1 MAYRIKGGMPL
12 YGTLCAQGSKNAA
25 LPILF
30 ATLLTEETV
39 ALSGVP
45 DIGDVRAVLS
55 LLESMGVKIEKR
67 EETLLLSAENI
78 HPPDIRAAEIGMMR
92 ASSYLLGVGLSR
104 FGEICIS
111 SPGGCNLGERPLNL
125 HRDALSLLGAQWTE
139 DAGLIHVA
147 ARTLHGRRLML
158 SYPSVGATVN
168 LLLAALS
175 AEGETELFGYAKERH
190 VQCFVRFLREMGAD
204 IRLTPQKITVK
215 GKIPLHGCSFRIDS
229 DEVEGATYLLACAAA
244 GGAVTVTKTDTR
256 ALLPLFA
263 AFERMGIS
271 YEKRDGDVTVWGT
284 RPLHGTSVT
293 AAPYPAFATDL
304 HPPMAVLLAL
314 TEEGGK
320 ITDRVW
326 RDRFA
331 YVEELRKMGFAA
343 KRKGN
348 TLQVSPSHLHGA
360 SVRATDLRGGAALV
374 LAALTA
380 EGETVIESTEYIE
393 RGYERFASK
402 LSSLGA
408 SIEWE

>member
-45 DIGDVRAVLS
+45 DIGDVRAALS
-55 LLESMGVKIEKR
+55 LLKSMGAQVEKK
-67 EETLLLSAENI
+67 EGVLFISSKNI
-78 HPPDIRAAEIGMMR
+78 HIPSPDAPEIGAMR

-111 SPGGCNLGERPLNL
+111 YPGGCNLGERPLNL
-125 HRDALSLLGAQWTE
+125 HRDALALLGAQWAE

-147 ARTLHGRRLML
+147 AHTLRGCRLML

-190 VQCFVRFLREMGAD
+190 VQCFVRFLRAMGAD

-215 GKIPLHGCSFRIDS
+215 GKIPLHGCSFRIDP
-229 DEVEGATYLLACAAA
+229 DEVEGATYLLACAAV
-244 GGAVTVTKTDTR
+244 GGAVTVTQMDTKS
-256 ALLPLFA
+256 LFPLFA
-263 AFERMGIS
+263 AFEHMGVA

-284 RPLHGTSVT
+284 RPLHGASVT

-331 YVEELRKMGFAA
+331 YVEELRKMGFIA

-348 TLQVSPSHLHGA
+348 ALQVLPSRLHGA

-374 LAALTA
+374 LAALAA
-380 EGETVIESTEYIE
+380 EGETVIGSTEYIE
-393 RGYERFASK
+393 RGYESFVSK

-408 SIEWE
+408 SIHQE